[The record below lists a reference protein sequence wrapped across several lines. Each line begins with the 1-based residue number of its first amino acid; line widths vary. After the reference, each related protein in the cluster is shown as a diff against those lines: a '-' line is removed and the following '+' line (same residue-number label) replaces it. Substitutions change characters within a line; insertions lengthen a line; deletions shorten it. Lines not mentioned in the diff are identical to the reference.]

1 MLTDIAVR
9 KAQVRDKPYKMFD
22 SNGLFLLV
30 TPAGGKLSRFRYKIG
45 GKEKLLS
52 IGPYP
57 EVMLSAARDARD
69 EARAGAQAGRGSS
82 LVRRQLRAQAA
93 NYERFS
99 TSRRSIIS
107 DIDSNLGR

>member
-22 SNGLFLLV
+22 PNGLFLLV

-69 EARAGAQAGRGSS
+69 EARAGLRAGRDPS
-82 LVRRQLRAQAA
+82 LVRRQLRAEAA

-99 TSRRSIIS
+99 TSRRSIIR
-107 DIDSNLGR
+107 DIDTNLGR

>member
-30 TPAGGKLSRFRYKIG
+30 TPAGGKLWRFRYKIG

-57 EVMLSAARDARD
+57 EVTLAAARDARD
-69 EARAGAQAGRGSS
+69 EARAGLRAGRDPLAGP
-82 LVRRQLRAQAA
+82 QAA
-93 NYERFS
+93 AS
-99 TSRRSIIS
+99 P
-107 DIDSNLGR
+107 GRE

>member
-22 SNGLFLLV
+22 PNGLFLLV

-57 EVMLSAARDARD
+57 EVMVSAARDARD
-69 EARAGAQAGRGSS
+69 EARAGAQAGRDLS

-107 DIDSNLGR
+107 DIDTNLGR